1 MQYTI
6 KAVNP
11 VKQDIKKLNPKA
23 AELIQKHYLA
33 VIKEDP
39 YQAENLSGKFSS
51 LKSYHFK
58 YIGVDYRII
67 YQIFEDEKIIR
78 LLMIGTRENFYKKL
92 KLRLQ

>member
-1 MQYTI
+1 MYQI
-6 KAVNP
+6 KAINP
-11 VKQDIKKLNPKA
+11 FKQDVKKLQPKVIQ
-23 AELIQKHYLA
+23 LIQEHYLPL
-33 VIKEDP
+33 IKEDP
-39 YQAENLSGKFSS
+39 YQSENLSNKFSN

-78 LLMIGTRENFYKKL
+78 LLMIGSRENFYKKL

>member
-1 MQYTI
+1 MYTI

-11 VKQDIKKLNPKA
+11 VKQDIKKLHPKVA
-23 AELIQKHYLA
+23 NLIQEHYLSI
-33 VIKEDP
+33 IKEDP
-39 YQAENLSGKFSS
+39 YEAGNLSGKFSS

-67 YQIFEDEKIIR
+67 YQIFENEKIVR
-78 LLMIGTRENFYKKL
+78 LLMIGARENFYKKL

>member
-1 MQYTI
+1 MYKI
-6 KAVNP
+6 KAVKP
-11 VKQDIKKLNPKA
+11 IKQDIKKIHPKVA
-23 AELIQKHYLA
+23 VLIQEHYLPI
-33 VIKEDP
+33 IKEDP
-39 YQAENLSGKFSS
+39 YQAESLSGKFSG

-58 YIGVDYRII
+58 YIGIDYRII